1 MVVVAVVIVVVVA
14 VKRVVVLPPLP
25 QLQPSPRPAPPL
37 RQCKQLPLHMSEYD
51 GLSQHCGRSSKILLP
66 ILVVMV
72 MVVGGA

>member
-14 VKRVVVLPPLP
+14 VKRMVVLPPLP

-37 RQCKQLPLHMSEYD
+37 QQCKQLLLHMSEYY
-51 GLSQHCGRSSKILLP
+51 GLLQNSGTNIKIALP